1 MSMRPLRKS
10 PTRSLFLPLAAL
22 ALAAC
27 GNQSVNP
34 FASSDPAQREARAL
48 DLDPKQVDIA
58 VLQAKVSDEQARRFY
73 AARDW
78 QPVWNT
84 ALAAD
89 LLGALEDSERHALSK
104 ASFLKLSPGAPAA
117 DKEAA
122 LTQAALRYASAL
134 SRGSTDPAKLFA
146 VYSLPRP
153 TPDLTGG
160 LARAIAGETVA
171 EWFASLAP
179 RSAEYKALSEAYVHY
194 LKLAAREGAG
204 GIRGG
209 TPIEP
214 GMRDPRVPQL
224 AEALRGNGYLQGEA
238 APDASIY
245 TPAIEAAVKRL
256 QADYGIEADGIV
268 GPDTLQVLNTSA
280 QDKARQL
287 AVNLERRRW
296 LQRDPASTRIDV
308 NTAATILHYWRD
320 GQLRDQRRVVV
331 GQPDWETPQLHSPI
345 FQVVANPSWNVPKSI
360 EEEEIAPKGAAYL
373 WKNNMVRRDG
383 RIVQLPGPDNA
394 LGLVK
399 LDMRNGQA
407 IYLHDTPAKAL
418 FAENERHRSHGCVRV
433 ENAVAFARMLAGDD
447 GVLAKFD
454 RALASG
460 DESFVKLNKEFPV
473 RLLYHTAFLDGG
485 KVHFRADAYGWDDRV
500 AVALGMAERAGR
512 RFRSTIR
519 DIGP

>member
-1 MSMRPLRKS
+1 MRPVKKFPSRI
-10 PTRSLFLPLAAL
+10 LFLPLAAL

-27 GNQSVNP
+27 GAESANP
-34 FASSDPAQREARAL
+34 FASSDPAAREARAL
-48 DLDPKQVDIA
+48 DLDPAQVDA
-58 VLQAKVSDEQARRFY
+58 AALRAKITDAQARRFY
-73 AARDW
+73 AARGW
-78 QPVWNT
+78 QPVWDT

-89 LLGALEDSERHALSK
+89 LLAALDDSERHALSK
-104 ASFLKLSPGAPAA
+104 ATFLKLSPSAPPV

-134 SRGSTDPAKLFA
+134 ARGSTDPAKLFP
-146 VYSLPRP
+146 VYTLPRP
-153 TPDLTGG
+153 KPDLAGG
-160 LARAIAGETVA
+160 LTRAIAGETVA

-179 RSAEYKALSEAYVHY
+179 QSAEYRALSDAYVHY
-194 LKLAAREGAG
+194 LKLAAREGKG
-204 GIRGG
+204 GISGG
-209 TPIEP
+209 IAIEP
-214 GMRDPRVPQL
+214 GMRDPRVPEL
-224 AEALRGNGYLQGEA
+224 AEALRGNGYLRGEA
-238 APDASIY
+238 APKASTY
-245 TPAIEAAVKRL
+245 TPAMARAVKRL
-256 QADYGIEADGIV
+256 QADYGIEADGVV

-296 LQRDPASTRIDV
+296 LERAPSATRIDV

-320 GQLRDQRRVVV
+320 GHLRDQRNVVV
-331 GQPDWETPQLHSPI
+331 GQPDWETPQLRSPI
-345 FQVVANPSWNVPKSI
+345 FQLVANPSWTVPKSI

-447 GVLAKFD
+447 GILGKFD

-485 KVHFRADAYGWDDRV
+485 KIHFRADAYGWDDRV

-512 RFRSTIR
+512 RFRSNMR
-519 DIGP
+519 DVGP